1 MYNLWCNKR
10 VQKVNF
16 VIFSRN
22 KAYDPKIKWHSKS
35 FQICDEGPSV
45 AAKDNIKMSIFR
57 GDIKEKNQGQPKL
70 TMCTNIFNGHSKNKT
85 IKNLNRG
92 TLIVDISIPRNHV
105 FLGENPNPGAV
116 LIIHHLS
123 VRTTSDDP
131 QALQPLATCIWL
143 LSITEDLTVSYILV
157 PRHIEPSWSRA
168 KKFLSQSTKR
178 YYWRRCLR
186 HLPQMLAACITILAS
201 RTRCAH

>member
-1 MYNLWCNKR
+1 
-10 VQKVNF
+10 
-16 VIFSRN
+16 
-22 KAYDPKIKWHSKS
+22 
-35 FQICDEGPSV
+35 
-45 AAKDNIKMSIFR
+45 
-57 GDIKEKNQGQPKL
+57 
-70 TMCTNIFNGHSKNKT
+70 MCTNIFNGHSKNKT

-105 FLGENPNPGAV
+105 VLGENPNLGVV

-143 LSITEDLTVSYILV
+143 LSIAEDLTVSYILV

-168 KKFLSQSTKR
+168 EKFLPQSTKR

-186 HLPQMLAACITILAS
+186 HLPQMLAACITILTS
-201 RTRCAH
+201 RTRCAQQHTNDKSVVGVTKWLLVGFDTYSQRRIHIWNIILDQRFYKEATAIVLINRHDITI